1 MFNKYM
7 QYAIDEAKKAE
18 GEVPVGAVIVDKNGN
33 IIGSG
38 KNQMITK
45 CDPTAHA
52 EIEAIRNATA
62 KIGSY
67 RLVDCSIYVTLEPC
81 PMCSFAIKLA
91 RIKNIYTGSQTNI
104 NTDNHKPIIYDNIM
118 ESECSQ
124 LLYDFFKQKRLLTN
138 S

>member
-7 QYAIDEAKKAE
+7 QYAIDEAKNCD

-33 IIGSG
+33 IIGRG

-52 EIEAIRNATA
+52 EIEAIRNATT
-62 KIGSY
+62 KIGKY
-67 RLVDCSIYVTLEPC
+67 RLIDCSIYVTLEPC

-104 NTDNHKPIIYDNIM
+104 NTDNHMLTIYDNIM

-124 LLYDFFKQKRLLTN
+124 LLHDFFKQKR
-138 S
+138 